1 MLLTFCLAA
10 CPLSGAGEDILCMP
24 CTLCLLVLGES
35 GQLVSG
41 CRVREAREVIA
52 VDCGSLT
59 DDVLIQLSFLFVWLE
74 RALCE

>member
-10 CPLSGAGEDILCMP
+10 CLHSGTGENFCVCLARFAGWSRER
-24 CTLCLLVLGES
+24 